1 MRVFILIGLLMFF
14 ITGLHARGSRE
25 EPPAPAPDAGNSV
38 QDSRLVQIT
47 GVVRLVGSSHFSDLV
62 ITTQEGDYYIAS
74 DDRYLLHDL
83 QQRTVTV
90 EGDET
95 LSEMRFAGGQSAG
108 TRRQLRNVRIIEVR

>member
-1 MRVFILIGLLMFF
+1 MRVFIVIGLLMFF

-25 EPPAPAPDAGNSV
+25 EAPPPAPEAGSSV

-47 GVVRLVGSSHFSDLV
+47 GVVRLVGSSMFSELV
-62 ITTQEGDYYIAS
+62 ITTAEGDYYVAS

-95 LSEMRFAGGQSAG
+95 LSELRFAGGQSAG
-108 TRRQLRNVRIIEVR
+108 TRRHLRNVRIIEAQ